1 MSVAP
6 RVDAD
11 AALGEAF
18 LVEVLSTLVG
28 TPSVNPGIYE
38 VAMAERVRAWVD
50 DVATNVSVVEFAPG
64 RPSLAVVLEGSGEGP
79 RLVLNGHMDT
89 VPVDDESRW
98 SSDPFDA
105 TVRDGYVYGRGAC
118 DMKAG
123 LTVQIAVL
131 HHLAALGRPL
141 RGSLV
146 AQFAAG
152 EECAEAGTLS
162 LLQAGFTGDYGIV
175 TEPTQVAVATAER
188 GLCHYRIRIVGQSIH
203 ASRAHLGVNPVLHLR
218 EVLDVVE
225 AYDAEAGRRAHP
237 LLPGSSV
244 TPTIVRAGVKE
255 NAVAD
260 TCDVIVDR
268 RLLPGET
275 VDGELEALRER
286 LDAVARRHDRL
297 GIEVSLHGLSFDPA
311 EIPVDSEFAR
321 RVAAHAGRL
330 PDRTA
335 EITGTPYASDVR
347 NLVNDAGMEA
357 ITFGPGWVAEC
368 HCIDERV
375 AICDLT
381 DAAEVIAAVARE
393 MLL

>member
-1 MSVAP
+1 MSVTP

-18 LVEVLSTLVG
+18 LLEILSSLVR
-28 TPSVNPGIYE
+28 TPSVNPGTYE
-38 VAMAERVRAWVD
+38 CAMADRVRGWVD
-50 DVATNVSVVEFAPG
+50 DVASQVSVVEFAPG
-64 RPSLAVVLEGSGEGP
+64 RPSVAAVLEGAGDGP

-98 SSDPFDA
+98 TSDPFDA

-123 LTVQIAVL
+123 LAVQIAVL

-146 AQFAAG
+146 TQFAAG
-152 EECAEAGTLS
+152 EECAEPGTLS

-175 TEPTQVAVATAER
+175 TEPTQVSVAVAER

-218 EVLDVVE
+218 EVLDVLE

-260 TCDVIVDR
+260 TCDVLIDR

-275 VDGELEALRER
+275 VEGELEALRAR
-286 LDAVARRHDRL
+286 LEPVAGRHDRL
-297 GIEVSLHGLSFDPA
+297 EIDVSVHGLSFEPA
-311 EIPVDSEFAR
+311 EIPAESEFAR

-330 PDRTA
+330 PDRTN
-335 EITGTPYASDVR
+335 EVTGTPYASDVR

-375 AICDLT
+375 AIRDLT
-381 DAAEVIAAVARE
+381 DAADVIAAVARE
-393 MLL
+393 LLL